1 MLVKR
6 KRRSPTKPVTRELAV
21 YSGQTFLGAVK
32 LGAKATA
39 YDSHNTRIGE
49 SPCALGISG
58 GGNALWAACGSEPLE
73 KLFTVCMP
81 SRIACKASLGIR
93 CRKGDERRDSATPM
107 GQRLRNSKQERFAR
121 GGPVRFLHGHDPS
134 ESLVTLPADR
144 AGAVVQSSLR
154 CGRGSGR
161 HRRSRNDGGEYLDG
175 FGIDGASTHCY
186 ASGVRQRQSG

>member
-81 SRIACKASLGIR
+81 SLPHAAHKAFPPPDMPNAQGD
-93 CRKGDERRDSATPM
+93 CRP
-107 GQRLRNSKQERFAR
+107 
-121 GGPVRFLHGHDPS
+121 
-134 ESLVTLPADR
+134 
-144 AGAVVQSSLR
+144 
-154 CGRGSGR
+154 
-161 HRRSRNDGGEYLDG
+161 
-175 FGIDGASTHCY
+175 
-186 ASGVRQRQSG
+186 